1 MVPISMVHM
10 GDYMSLEM
18 QVACRNFT
26 CVILYLVCI
35 LQATVSPIGMKLTVK
50 KMIIYCTEIF

>member
-1 MVPISMVHM
+1 MFHM
-10 GDYMSLEM
+10 GDHMSLEM
-18 QVACRNFT
+18 QVVCRNFT
-26 CVILYLVCI
+26 CVILYPVRI

>member
-1 MVPISMVHM
+1 MVPISMFHM
-10 GDYMSLEM
+10 GDHMSLEM
-18 QVACRNFT
+18 QVVCRNFT
-26 CVILYLVCI
+26 CVILYPVRI